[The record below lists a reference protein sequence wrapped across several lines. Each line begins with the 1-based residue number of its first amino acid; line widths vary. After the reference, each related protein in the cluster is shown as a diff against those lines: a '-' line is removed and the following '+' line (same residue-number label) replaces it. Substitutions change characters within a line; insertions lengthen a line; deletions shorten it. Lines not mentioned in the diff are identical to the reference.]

1 MTRKIGLS
9 LLCTFILVL
18 TACGV
23 TSDGPVTAY
32 CDALEKHT
40 TAVKDG
46 KFDKAAFEKEMTPL
60 VAEVVKHKD
69 SSTGKIP
76 MSEKL
81 LERWQKCIK
90 DFAETAS
97 SKNNIDALNAQI
109 SVMKPITDGM
119 K

>member
-1 MTRKIGLS
+1 
-9 LLCTFILVL
+9 
-18 TACGV
+18 
-23 TSDGPVTAY
+23 
-32 CDALEKHT
+32 
-40 TAVKDG
+40 
-46 KFDKAAFEKEMTPL
+46 
-60 VAEVVKHKD
+60 
-69 SSTGKIP
+69 